1 MPWGCSGNVVLLD
14 WIKDRFDS
22 LTKSELAHFI
32 TICWGI
38 WNSRN
43 QKVWNNV
50 DSSPKLVVKHSL
62 SYLKEWKSVRSSP
75 HLQDVSTQRSTDK
88 WVKLDSG
95 TLKLNIDASTHQ
107 NAFQVGMGWILR
119 DHQGYFVAAQAATR
133 PGPLHP
139 REAEALAVRKA
150 LSWLKDNQWE
160 DVVVETDAGILVHH
174 LHKPSFSPFGLL
186 IADIASLLSTL
197 KDVKLCHVRRDANV
211 VAHLLASY
219 AFSHFARETWLAIS
233 GWFLV
238 CNICSLQFCF
248 WAWYHSFS
256 SDTIFHFSKDIRLRI
271 MGYAQLVIGPAGS
284 GKSTYCSN
292 LHRHCEA
299 TRRTIHIV
307 NLDPAAE
314 NFDYPVAM
322 DIRELISL
330 DDVMEELHLGPNG
343 GLIYCMEHLEENLD
357 DWLTEELDNYMD
369 DDYLVFDCP
378 GQIELFSHVPVL
390 KNFVEHLKRKNFNVC
405 VVYLLDSQFITD
417 VTKFISGCMASLS
430 AMVQLELPHVN
441 ILSKMDLVTNKK
453 DIDNYLNPE
462 PQLLLADLNQRMA
475 PQFQKLNKS
484 LIELVDQYSMVSFM
498 PLDLRKE
505 SSIQYILSQI
515 DNCIQ
520 YGEDAD
526 VKVKDFDA
534 EEDD

>member
-1 MPWGCSGNVVLLD
+1 MSSRALLGSWVQIELPLLRERNKKSGNASESYTNDGDENLHENLD
-14 WIKDRFDS
+14 K
-22 LTKSELAHFI
+22 I
-32 TICWGI
+32 TESCEEHLSSSATNEITDVQDLKNPCGDEEGI
-38 WNSRN
+38 SFPGRTC
-43 QKVWNNV
+43 
-50 DSSPKLVVKHSL
+50 DMPP
-62 SYLKEWKSVRSSP
+62 P
-75 HLQDVSTQRSTDK
+75 HP
-88 WVKLDSG
+88 
-95 TLKLNIDASTHQ
+95 I
-107 NAFQVGMGWILR
+107 
-119 DHQGYFVAAQAATR
+119 
-133 PGPLHP
+133 
-139 REAEALAVRKA
+139 
-150 LSWLKDNQWE
+150 
-160 DVVVETDAGILVHH
+160 
-174 LHKPSFSPFGLL
+174 
-186 IADIASLLSTL
+186 
-197 KDVKLCHVRRDANV
+197 
-211 VAHLLASY
+211 
-219 AFSHFARETWLAIS
+219 AIS
-233 GWFLV
+233 TV
-238 CNICSLQFCF
+238 
-248 WAWYHSFS
+248 
-256 SDTIFHFSKDIRLRI
+256 SKDIRLRR

-498 PLDLRKE
+498 PLDLRKDSRVAQVANE
-505 SSIQYILSQI
+505 LLCGDDPRDNPGLIPTSASSYASQSEWGLVRRKTRNTSCIQYILSQI